1 MTKLLPCADWAE
13 KLAQKPEDL
22 SPADREAL
30 QAHLAT
36 CPACAQTLNDY
47 QMLIGR
53 LRALPRPA
61 PRPMPQFVLEAFA
74 PPADQES
81 AGALNGA
88 NNARAQP
95 EHAGSIIL
103 LPPLARRRRVWQRRL
118 SGLVAAV
125 VLLALVSTLALLFLQ
140 HGQSTGGGIFQIRPG
155 WQQIALYSGTGNKT
169 ITGLH
174 LQLPSMWGSAF
185 TCTGSG
191 EVDVK
196 ATGPNYI
203 SGGGPSDCQ
212 GTDHHPT
219 APAGMILDITPH
231 EIQTIT
237 VKADAHTRWYYIF
250 LEKAPQPSF
259 TLGPGWTE
267 WGGIGGTGNGRMSN
281 AILPP
286 PYQASLWGAVFVCT
300 GSGTGTIQFTEWG
313 EDDPSGS
320 GGIQTPPCDGQPRLI
335 TIQYPYPTAM
345 RAFAVNM
352 RGSAIYYAN
361 ILACT
366 DESQCQST
374 PAPINVTPTP
384 TGPPNAP
391 PGA

>member
-13 KLAQKPEDL
+13 KLARKPEDL
-22 SPADREAL
+22 SPADRQAL

-61 PRPMPQFVLEAFA
+61 PRPMPQFVLEAYA
-74 PPADQES
+74 AQANQES

-88 NNARAQP
+88 DGARAQP
-95 EHAGSIIL
+95 GTAGPIIL
-103 LPPLARRRRVWQRRL
+103 LPPIARRQRAWQRRL
-118 SGLVAAV
+118 SALVAVV
-125 VLLALVSTLALLFLQ
+125 VLLALVGTLALLFLQ
-140 HGQSTGGGIFQIRPG
+140 HGQSTGGIFQIRPG

-185 TCTGSG
+185 TCIGSG
-191 EVDVK
+191 GVDVK
-196 ATGPNYI
+196 TTGPLFTGV
-203 SGGGPSDCQ
+203 GGTNDCQ
-212 GTDHHPT
+212 AIDHHPV
-219 APAGMILDITPH
+219 APTGFEFDVTPH
-231 EIQTIT
+231 AEIQTMT
-237 VKADAHTRWYYIF
+237 VKADEHTRWYLLF
-250 LEKAPQPSF
+250 VQKVPQPSF
-259 TLGPGWTE
+259 TLGPGWAS

-300 GSGTGTIQFTEWG
+300 GSGTGTIQFTEMG
-313 EDDPSGS
+313 ESDPSGS
-320 GGIQTPPCDGQPRLI
+320 EGIQTPPCDGQPRLI

-352 RGSAIYYAN
+352 QGSAIYYAN

-366 DESQCQST
+366 DEGRCQST

-384 TGPPNAP
+384 TGTPNAP
-391 PGA
+391 PRV